1 MQSKIFQAENEDKEE
16 ERFELLEFAQNYFN
30 EHEKSPNGTIV
41 GTLKRSKTI
50 EMLSKTDMISYYKG
64 NSIPNSHIH
73 MFDPEN
79 VNIACNI
86 FKDLIKYTKGK
97 FFYCEY
103 AIGTSNHCSWF
114 EELICFYLFQIK
126 RHFLIFTM
134 LISVVEFQ
142 AQIRDT
148 FPIWIFNLGPF

>member
-1 MQSKIFQAENEDKEE
+1 MGTTIIRHLKYVNIGTHKYLLFQNRRNLTIKSKIFQAENEDKEE

-86 FKDLIKYTKGK
+86 FKDLIKYAKGK
-97 FFYCEY
+97 CFSCDFDCEY
-103 AIGTSNHCSWF
+103 ALAVRGIT
-114 EELICFYLFQIK
+114 
-126 RHFLIFTM
+126 
-134 LISVVEFQ
+134 
-142 AQIRDT
+142 D
-148 FPIWIFNLGPF
+148 

>member
-1 MQSKIFQAENEDKEE
+1 MQIPKYLLLTNYIIKKIKSKIFQAENEDKEE

-86 FKDLIKYTKGK
+86 FKDLIKYAKGK
-97 FFYCEY
+97 FF
-103 AIGTSNHCSWF
+103 
-114 EELICFYLFQIK
+114 
-126 RHFLIFTM
+126 R
-134 LISVVEFQ
+134 V
-142 AQIRDT
+142 
-148 FPIWIFNLGPF
+148 

>member
-1 MQSKIFQAENEDKEE
+1 MKIQSKIFQAENEDKEE

-86 FKDLIKYTKGK
+86 FKDLIKYAKGK
-97 FFYCEY
+97 FFFDCEY
-103 AIGTSNHCSWF
+103 A
-114 EELICFYLFQIK
+114 
-126 RHFLIFTM
+126 
-134 LISVVEFQ
+134 
-142 AQIRDT
+142 
-148 FPIWIFNLGPF
+148 LGPRNYCS